1 MLCNNFNRVE
11 IKKTHS
17 ANLENK
23 RVTNYLLGLVVVL
36 AFLFVALEY
45 NSNSRTFNFDDD
57 VPDDIFEEM
66 EILPDVEKQ
75 EMVTAATPTA
85 APSIT
90 EKIKAVDT
98 PVALPD
104 KLNERDEEE
113 KEGEEAAV
121 KPNETPTTAIEQPV
135 PEPIDNDNAP
145 HIVRQMPEYPGGIV
159 EFMKWLQ
166 RTLRYPPAA
175 QQQGVQGTVMVS
187 FIVNVDGTITEQK
200 VVRSVNPDLD
210 AEALRVI
217 SNMPKWKPGL
227 EKGKPCRTLFAIPIV
242 FKL

>member
-1 MLCNNFNRVE
+1 VE

-36 AFLFVALEY
+36 SFLFVGLEY
-45 NSNSRTFNFDDD
+45 NSQSRTFNLDDEL
-57 VPDDIFEEM
+57 PDDIFEEM
-66 EILPDVEKQ
+66 EVLPEVEKN
-75 EMVTAATPTA
+75 EMVSAAKPTA

-90 EKIKAVDT
+90 TKIKAVDT
-98 PVALPD
+98 PVTLPE
-104 KLNERDEEE
+104 KVNMRNEEE
-113 KEGEEAAV
+113 EEGNEATRQQ
-121 KPNETPTTAIEQPV
+121 NETPTTAIEQPV
-135 PEPIDNDNAP
+135 PEPIADDNKP
-145 HIVRQMPEYPGGIV
+145 RIVQQMPEYPGGIV

-166 RTLRYPPAA
+166 RTLRYPPTA
-175 QQQGVQGTVMVS
+175 QQQGIQGSVMVS

-200 VVRSVNPDLD
+200 VVRGVNEELD

-227 EKGKPCRTLFAIPIV
+227 DKGKPCRTLFAIPIV

>member
-1 MLCNNFNRVE
+1 ME

-36 AFLFVALEY
+36 SFLFVGLEY
-45 NSNSRTFNFDDD
+45 NSQSRTFNLDDEL
-57 VPDDIFEEM
+57 PDDIFEEM
-66 EILPDVEKQ
+66 EVLPEVEKN
-75 EMVTAATPTA
+75 EMVSAAKPTA

-90 EKIKAVDT
+90 TKIKAVDT
-98 PVALPD
+98 PVTLPE
-104 KLNERDEEE
+104 KVNMRNEEE
-113 KEGEEAAV
+113 EEGNEATRQQ
-121 KPNETPTTAIEQPV
+121 NETPTTAIEQPV
-135 PEPIDNDNAP
+135 PEPIADDNKP
-145 HIVRQMPEYPGGIV
+145 HIVQQMPEYPGGIV

-166 RTLRYPPAA
+166 RTLRYPPTA
-175 QQQGVQGTVMVS
+175 QQQGIQGSVMVS

-200 VVRSVNPDLD
+200 VVRGVNEELD

-227 EKGKPCRTLFAIPIV
+227 DKGKPCRTLFAIPIV

>member
-1 MLCNNFNRVE
+1 ME

-36 AFLFVALEY
+36 SFLFVGLEY
-45 NSNSRTFNFDDD
+45 NSQSHTFNLDDEL
-57 VPDDIFEEM
+57 PDDIFEEM
-66 EILPDVEKQ
+66 EVLPEVEKN
-75 EMVTAATPTA
+75 EMVSAAKPTA

-90 EKIKAVDT
+90 TKIKAVDT
-98 PVALPD
+98 PVTLPE
-104 KLNERDEEE
+104 KVNMRNEEE
-113 KEGEEAAV
+113 EEGNEATRQQ
-121 KPNETPTTAIEQPV
+121 NETPTTAIEQPV
-135 PEPIDNDNAP
+135 PEPIADDNKP
-145 HIVRQMPEYPGGIV
+145 RIVQQMPEYPGGIV

-166 RTLRYPPAA
+166 RTLRYPPTA
-175 QQQGVQGTVMVS
+175 QQQGIQGSVMVS

-200 VVRSVNPDLD
+200 VVRGVNEELD

-227 EKGKPCRTLFAIPIV
+227 DKGKPCRTLFAIPIV

>member
-1 MLCNNFNRVE
+1 ME

-36 AFLFVALEY
+36 SFLFVGLEY
-45 NSNSRTFNFDDD
+45 NSQSRTFNLDDEL
-57 VPDDIFEEM
+57 PDDIFEEM
-66 EILPDVEKQ
+66 EVLPEVEKN
-75 EMVTAATPTA
+75 EMVSAAKPTA

-90 EKIKAVDT
+90 TKIKAVDT
-98 PVALPD
+98 AVTLPE
-104 KLNERDEEE
+104 KVNMRNEEE
-113 KEGEEAAV
+113 EEGNEATRQQ
-121 KPNETPTTAIEQPV
+121 NETPTTAIEQPV
-135 PEPIDNDNAP
+135 PEPIADDNKP
-145 HIVRQMPEYPGGIV
+145 RIVQQMPEYPGGIV

-166 RTLRYPPAA
+166 RTLRYPPTA
-175 QQQGVQGTVMVS
+175 QQQGIQGSVMVS

-200 VVRSVNPDLD
+200 VVRGVNEELD

-227 EKGKPCRTLFAIPIV
+227 DKGKPCRTLFAIPIV